1 MFNPDPSVPGHVLS
15 GKRLVETGRGNRAIA
30 PPNLSSSAADGH
42 HDPLV
47 PPAAAAQDAR
57 MLVCVPLSMCVICNL
72 SPVPAVL
79 FTFDTTHHA
88 LWAEEVA
95 RERGIP
101 AEVVPAPAAAHA
113 RCNLALETLPGDA
126 DRLRDALAD
135 EGVPFSLYSAS

>member
-1 MFNPDPSVPGHVLS
+1 M
-15 GKRLVETGRGNRAIA
+15 
-30 PPNLSSSAADGH
+30 
-42 HDPLV
+42 
-47 PPAAAAQDAR
+47 
-57 MLVCVPLSMCVICNL
+57 
-72 SPVPAVL
+72 L

-126 DRLRDALAD
+126 DRL
-135 EGVPFSLYSAS
+135 